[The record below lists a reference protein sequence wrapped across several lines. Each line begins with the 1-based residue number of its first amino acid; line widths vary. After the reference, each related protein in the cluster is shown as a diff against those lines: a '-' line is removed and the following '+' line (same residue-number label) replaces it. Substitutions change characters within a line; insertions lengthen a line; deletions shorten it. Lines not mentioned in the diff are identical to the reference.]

1 MTARCS
7 PCIAQQNFTL
17 RRGAA
22 AKKDEILSQLA
33 ILIPCFSTNESSWAV
48 VVVAPQKKI
57 Y

>member
-7 PCIAQQNFTL
+7 PGIAQQNFTV

-57 Y
+57 S